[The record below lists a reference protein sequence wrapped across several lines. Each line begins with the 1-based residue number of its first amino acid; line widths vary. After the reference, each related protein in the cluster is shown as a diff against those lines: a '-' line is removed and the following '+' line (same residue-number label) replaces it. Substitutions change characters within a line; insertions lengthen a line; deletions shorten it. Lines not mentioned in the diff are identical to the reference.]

1 MGKNATHASGS
12 RGCREVGRGEEEEGR
27 IERTGGVNESRWEE
41 EYEDSG
47 KRNAEVGAACLEP
60 W

>member
-1 MGKNATHASGS
+1 MGRDVTHASGS
-12 RGCREVGRGEEEEGR
+12 RGRRGVERTEGGGGR
-27 IERTGGVNESRWEE
+27 IGRTGGVNESRLEE